1 MRYAALLITLLVLF
15 GCAER
20 DSEITTSKNSAV
32 KVVTPVLSVNEV
44 DTFPEVRQMLSR
56 NCCACHDPGGKMYD
70 KLPFDNPE
78 IVRSNGPG
86 ILHRLDLA
94 ADRTLLEKW
103 LSR

>member
-20 DSEITTSKNSAV
+20 DSEITASKSSAV
-32 KVVTPVLSVNEV
+32 KVGTPVLSVKEV

-56 NCCACHDPGGKMYD
+56 NCGACHDPGGKMYD

-78 IVRSNGPG
+78 IVRSNGAG